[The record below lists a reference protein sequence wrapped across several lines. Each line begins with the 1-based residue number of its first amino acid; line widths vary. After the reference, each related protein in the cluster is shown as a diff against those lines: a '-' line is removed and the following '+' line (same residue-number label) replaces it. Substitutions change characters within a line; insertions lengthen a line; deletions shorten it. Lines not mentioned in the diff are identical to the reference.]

1 MPTLIELREEL
12 AGLLE
17 DATGITAVA
26 YLPERPVPP
35 IALIS
40 QGSPY
45 IQYED
50 TNVFNS
56 ELMVRLRVDLV
67 VATATNTVSSDRL
80 DEIIE
85 LAVAG
90 LLTSDWFV
98 DSVSAPY
105 SLNANNANYLTVTL
119 NVTKP
124 KAF

>member
-1 MPTLIELREEL
+1 
-12 AGLLE
+12 
-17 DATGITAVA
+17 
-26 YLPERPVPP
+26 
-35 IALIS
+35 
-40 QGSPY
+40 
-45 IQYED
+45 
-50 TNVFNS
+50 
-56 ELMVRLRVDLV
+56 MVRLRIDLV

-80 DEIIE
+80 DEVIE

-90 LLTSDWFV
+90 LLASDWFV

>member
-1 MPTLIELREEL
+1 MATLIELREEL
-12 AGLLE
+12 AGLVE
-17 DATGITAVA
+17 TATDIKAVA

-50 TNVFNS
+50 GNVFNS

-67 VATATNTVSSDRL
+67 VATATNTVSTDKL
-80 DEIIE
+80 DEVIE
-85 LAVAG
+85 LAVSG
-90 LLTSDWFV
+90 LLASDWFV
-98 DSVSAPY
+98 DTVSAPY

-119 NVTKP
+119 TVTKP
-124 KAF
+124 KTF